1 MKILVADDSLL
12 MRRLLESTLQGWGY
26 EVVTASS
33 GEEAWAC
40 LQKEDAPPLA
50 ILDWMMPVHT
60 GPEICRLM
68 RTIARPVYT
77 YIILLTSR
85 ALREDIVEG
94 LGAGADDYVI
104 KPFDKHELE
113 VRLRAGRRIIDLQ
126 AELMRAQ
133 EALRVQATRDALTHT
148 WNRGAILEIL
158 DREVIRASRENRPL
172 GVVMLDLDH
181 FKRIND
187 EFGHLAG
194 DAALSEAA
202 RRIGACIRVYDSFG
216 RYGGEEFLVVVPGC
230 EDSGLVSHA
239 ERLRVAIEA
248 APFSIS
254 GRAIPITAS
263 FGACT
268 IVPTGAFDAETLI
281 RVADDALYEAKRKG
295 RNSVVFRAGKTPAV

>member
-26 EVVTASS
+26 EVVTAAS

-40 LQKEDAPPLA
+40 LQRDDAPPLA

-133 EALRVQATRDALTHT
+133 EALRVQATRDGLTRT

-158 DREVIRASRENRPL
+158 DREVTRASRESRPL

-187 EFGHLAG
+187 EYGHLAG

-202 RRIGACIRVYDSFG
+202 RRIGGSIRGYDSFG

-230 EDSGLVSHA
+230 DESGLVSHA
-239 ERLRVAIEA
+239 ERLRVAIETT
-248 APFSIS
+248 PFSIS
-254 GRAIPITAS
+254 GRDICITAS
-263 FGACT
+263 FGACSM
-268 IVPTGAFDAETLI
+268 VPAQGGDAETLI

-295 RNSVVFRAGKTPAV
+295 RNSVVYRTGKTPAV

>member
-26 EVVTASS
+26 EVVTVSS
-33 GEEAWAC
+33 GDEAWAC

-60 GPEICRLM
+60 GPELCKLM
-68 RTIARPVYT
+68 RTLARPVYT

-133 EALRVQATRDALTHT
+133 EALRIQATRDGLTRT
-148 WNRGAILEIL
+148 WNRAAILEIL
-158 DREVIRASRENRPL
+158 DREVIRASRERRPL

-187 EFGHLAG
+187 EYGHLSG

-202 RRIGACIRVYDSFG
+202 RRVGSCIRAYDAFG
-216 RYGGEEFLVVVPGC
+216 RYGGEEFLVVVPGA
-230 EDSGLVSHA
+230 EDSGLISHA

-248 APFSIS
+248 SPFCLS
-254 GRAIPITAS
+254 GQNVSITAS

-268 IVPTGAFDAETLI
+268 MVPTLPSDAELLI
-281 RVADDALYEAKRKG
+281 RSADNALYEAKHRG
-295 RNSVVFRAGKTPAV
+295 RNSVVFHPVVSASS

>member
-33 GEEAWAC
+33 GDEAWAC
-40 LQKEDAPPLA
+40 LQQEDAPPLA

-60 GPEICRLM
+60 GPELCRLM
-68 RTIARPVYT
+68 RTLARPVYT

-133 EALRVQATRDALTHT
+133 EALRIQATRDGLTRT
-148 WNRGAILEIL
+148 WNRAAILEIL
-158 DREVIRASRENRPL
+158 DREVIRASREHRPL

-187 EFGHLAG
+187 EYGHLCG

-202 RRIGACIRVYDSFG
+202 HRVAGCIRAYDAFG
-216 RYGGEEFLVVVPGC
+216 RYGGEEFLVVVPGA
-230 EDSGLVSHA
+230 EDSGLISHA
-239 ERLRVAIEA
+239 ERLRIAIESS
-248 APFSIS
+248 PFSLN
-254 GRAIPITAS
+254 GQNVNITAS

-268 IVPTGAFDAETLI
+268 MVPSDSSDAELLL
-281 RVADDALYEAKRKG
+281 RSADNALYEAKHRG
-295 RNSVVFRAGKTPAV
+295 RNSVVFHPVASA

>member
-33 GEEAWAC
+33 GDEAWAC
-40 LQKEDAPPLA
+40 LQKDDAPPLA

-60 GPEICRLM
+60 GPEICKLM
-68 RTIARPVYT
+68 RTIPRPVYT

-133 EALRVQATRDALTHT
+133 EALRVQATRDGLTRT
-148 WNRGAILEIL
+148 WNRAAILEIL
-158 DREVIRASRENRPL
+158 DREVIRAVRECRPL

-187 EFGHLAG
+187 EYGHMAG

-202 RRIGACIRVYDSFG
+202 HRIGAGIRVYDAFG

-230 EDSGLVSHA
+230 DDLGLTSHA
-239 ERLRVAIEA
+239 ERLRLAIEA
-248 APFSIS
+248 SPFSLS
-254 GRAIPITAS
+254 GRNVAITAS

-268 IVPTGAFDAETLI
+268 MVPTKTSDAETLI

-295 RNSVVFRAGKTPAV
+295 RNSVVFRAVGTTTP